1 MGQSERLRKL
11 IKSLSL
17 TQSALADKLGITQ
30 GAVSSWL
37 CRDTLSSEGAHRIK
51 EAFPQINLDWLL
63 TGNGQML
70 ISDAPTGAPM
80 IQIHDSTNSG
90 NNNSIYSNVGGAQ
103 HTGSQVPTAGA
114 SNEPTLAAIMDELH
128 TIMKRL
134 DELNALAER
143 KEKQTDR
150 LLAIIEQLSKNQR

>member
-70 ISDAPTGAPM
+70 ISDAPTGAPL
-80 IQIHDSTNSG
+80 IQNQDSTNSG
-90 NNNSIYSNVGGAQ
+90 GNSINMGGTQ
-103 HTGSQVPTAGA
+103 HIGNQVPTNGEQ
-114 SNEPTLAAIMDELH
+114 NEPTLAAIMDELR
-128 TIMKRL
+128 TIMRRL

-143 KEKQTDR
+143 KEKQIDR
-150 LLAIIEQLSKNQR
+150 LLAIIEQISKNQR